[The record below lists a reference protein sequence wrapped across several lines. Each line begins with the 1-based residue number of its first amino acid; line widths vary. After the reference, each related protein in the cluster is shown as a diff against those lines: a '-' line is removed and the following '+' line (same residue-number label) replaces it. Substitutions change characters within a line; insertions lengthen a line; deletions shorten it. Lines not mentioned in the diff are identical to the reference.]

1 MKKLLLLILSILFI
15 TSCGKQELITL
26 EDKYYNNN
34 TFISST
40 STEIDEYLENKESF
54 ILYAYNNYCTFSIPC
69 ESIFESFMINNNI
82 SIVSIPYSEFKN
94 TKLSKKIK
102 YAPTVIIIDKGKVI
116 TSLNAESDNDLPK
129 YQDAD
134 EFTNWIKEYIVID
147 RGI

>member
-34 TFISST
+34 TFITST